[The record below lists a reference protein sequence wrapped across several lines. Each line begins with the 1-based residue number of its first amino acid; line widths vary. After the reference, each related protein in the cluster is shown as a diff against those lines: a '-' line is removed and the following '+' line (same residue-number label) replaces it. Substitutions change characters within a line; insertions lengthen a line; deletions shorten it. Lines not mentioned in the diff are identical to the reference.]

1 MFERG
6 SAPSFSLCRVTKRIF
21 FHRENA
27 VTQSGLLLIDKP
39 EGPSS
44 AHVVARVKKILGA
57 KKVGHLGTLDPFAS
71 GLLVLG
77 VNEGTKVADIF
88 FGAVKSYRG
97 VMVLGVET
105 DSQDSTGN
113 ILATRP
119 VPTVREEELVA
130 LGEKFTG
137 DLYQIPPM
145 FSALKKD
152 GVRLY
157 RLARQ
162 GKEIPRERRSIRVGK
177 LQLRKL
183 NEVELEFDVT
193 CSRGTYVR
201 TLAADMGK
209 HLGCGAHLKTL
220 RRTACGH
227 LTVEQAITMDEIE
240 RLDTKGK
247 VPLIALHS
255 ALSHLR
261 AVTWPNQSLRRLR
274 LGQQEILGQIG
285 KPLAGEEL
293 VRIQDPCGELAALAR
308 WSEQIPGGGWR
319 LFRVFHS

>member
-1 MFERG
+1 MTE
-6 SAPSFSLCRVTKRIF
+6 
-21 FHRENA
+21 
-27 VTQSGLLLIDKP
+27 SGLLLVDKP

-44 AHVVARVKKILGA
+44 AHVVSRVKKILGA

-71 GLLVLG
+71 GLLLLG
-77 VNEGTKVADIF
+77 INEGTKVADIF
-88 FGAVKSYRG
+88 LGAVKSYHG

-105 DSQDSTGN
+105 DSQDATGN
-113 ILATRP
+113 IL
-119 VPTVREEELVA
+119 TVGPPSAVGDTELLA
-130 LGEKFTG
+130 LEKKFTG
-137 DLYQIPPM
+137 DLQQVPPM

-162 GKEIPRERRSIRVGK
+162 GKEVPRESRSIRVEK
-177 LQLRKL
+177 LCLRRL
-183 NEVELEFDVT
+183 NDAELEFDVT

-209 HLGCGAHLKTL
+209 HLGCGAHLKSL

-227 LTVEQAITMDEIE
+227 LTVEEAVTMDEIE
-240 RLDTKGK
+240 RLDAKTG
-247 VPLIALHS
+247 VPMITLHA

-261 AVTWPNQSLRRLR
+261 AVTWPNQFLSRLR

-285 KPLAGEEL
+285 KPSGGEEL
-293 VRIQDPCGELAALAR
+293 VSIQDSRGEVVALAR
-308 WSEQIPGGGWR
+308 WREEIPGGGWR
-319 LFRVFHS
+319 LFRVFHT